1 MVEFFYYYFCVLVLF
16 NILKFV
22 SRPQWKLL
30 EFPAIVLSI
39 KVLIII
45 FVIIIIIVVI
55 IIIIIIMILFKK
67 MTASLFC
74 RQL

>member
-16 NILKFV
+16 NIFKFV

-30 EFPAIVLSI
+30 EFPAIVLSN

-45 FVIIIIIVVI
+45 VVVI
-55 IIIIIIMILFKK
+55 IIIIIIIIIRILFKT

>member
-16 NILKFV
+16 NIFKFV

-30 EFPAIVLSI
+30 EFPAIVLSN

-45 FVIIIIIVVI
+45 VVVI
-55 IIIIIIMILFKK
+55 IIIIIIIIIRILFKK

>member
-16 NILKFV
+16 NIFKFV

-30 EFPAIVLSI
+30 EFPAIVLSN

-45 FVIIIIIVVI
+45 VVVI
-55 IIIIIIMILFKK
+55 IIIIIIIIIIRILFKT

>member
-16 NILKFV
+16 NIFKFV
-22 SRPQWKLL
+22 SRAQWKLL
-30 EFPAIVLSI
+30 DFPAIVLSN

-45 FVIIIIIVVI
+45 VVIIIII